1 MPDEVD
7 DDQAA
12 ALLLQG
18 LTAMA
23 LVRDCAR
30 IEPGE
35 TIVVEAA
42 AGGTGSL
49 SVQLAKAAGAK
60 VIGLASSEEKR
71 ALVERLGADATVD
84 SRSEDLGAAIRE
96 ANDGERVDA
105 VLHMSGG
112 EAFDAELGV
121 LAPLGRMVVFGI
133 ASREQRDVSTA
144 ALLRGSKAVI
154 GFWLVHLLARRE
166 LVAPMIGELLGAVAA
181 GELEV
186 TVGERLSAL
195 RGRARARRPDRPPHH
210 RQAPLWTRAESEPR
224 FKDLG
229 LAPEIQQAI
238 DELGFDEPTP
248 IQEQAIPELLGGHD
262 VIGQAQTGTGKT
274 AAFGLPL
281 LQYLDPDNDE
291 VQAVVLTPTRELCIQ
306 VTQALRAYAEHLDVE
321 IVAVFGGAPIKSQQ
335 AQLRAGAHVV
345 VATVGRMMDLMS
357 RRSLVLT
364 AARYVVLDE
373 ADEMLDLGFIEDV
386 EKILRMCP
394 SGRQTALFS
403 ATMPPPVKRLA
414 ESYMYDPT
422 TISITPKTLTVDA
435 IAQAFVEVPAKEKA
449 ARLVELLKT
458 EEPEQAIIFCRT
470 KIGASKLE
478 KTLKDKGLDVKALHG
493 DLSQGVR
500 DGVMIAF
507 KDHRVRLLV
516 ATDIAARGLDIE
528 HVTHV
533 INYDVPA
540 SSEVYVHRIG
550 RTGRVGRTGRAITL
564 VTPAQRDEI
573 DRIERDVKT
582 TIGEW
587 ESPEERLEHAPRPR
601 RRERR
606 IPRSPARAEE
616 LRSLR
621 RPRGRGDDPRPERGP
636 RTRSR
641 GDRRCG
647 SRQALRQ
654 PRRAQRH
661 HGGGPALGAARGRR
675 PARGGDPRRPRPA
688 PLLLRRG
695 RPRVKPSAAVEFLDG
710 TKLKG
715 KEIRLEIAKS

>member
-1 MPDEVD
+1 
-7 DDQAA
+7 
-12 ALLLQG
+12 
-18 LTAMA
+18 
-23 LVRDCAR
+23 
-30 IEPGE
+30 
-35 TIVVEAA
+35 
-42 AGGTGSL
+42 
-49 SVQLAKAAGAK
+49 
-60 VIGLASSEEKR
+60 
-71 ALVERLGADATVD
+71 
-84 SRSEDLGAAIRE
+84 
-96 ANDGERVDA
+96 
-105 VLHMSGG
+105 
-112 EAFDAELGV
+112 
-121 LAPLGRMVVFGI
+121 
-133 ASREQRDVSTA
+133 
-144 ALLRGSKAVI
+144 
-154 GFWLVHLLARRE
+154 
-166 LVAPMIGELLGAVAA
+166 MI
-181 GELEV
+181 
-186 TVGERLSAL
+186 
-195 RGRARARRPDRPPHH
+195 P
-210 RQAPLWTRAESEPR
+210 

-229 LAPEIQQAI
+229 LAAEIQQAL
-238 DELGFDEPTP
+238 DELGYEEPSP
-248 IQEQAIPELLGGHD
+248 IQEKAIPELLAGHD

-281 LQYLDPDNDE
+281 LQYVDPADDE

-335 AQLRAGAHVV
+335 SQLRAGAHVV

-403 ATMPPPVKRLA
+403 ATMPPPIKHLA
-414 ESYMYDPT
+414 ESYMYDPV
-422 TISITPKTLTVDA
+422 TIKITPKTLTVDA
-435 IAQAFVEVPAKEKA
+435 IAQAFVEVPANEKA
-449 ARLVELLKT
+449 ARLVELLKV

-493 DLSQGVR
+493 DMSQGSR

-550 RTGRVGRTGRAITL
+550 RTGRVGRTGRAITF

-573 DRIERDVKT
+573 ERIERDVKT
-582 TIGEW
+582 SIGEW
-587 ESPEERLEHAPRPR
+587 ESPEERMEHAPRPR
-601 RRERR
+601 RRER
-606 IPRSPARAEE
+606 S
-616 LRSLR
+616 
-621 RPRGRGDDPRPERGP
+621 RPREAAKPVDEAGEVGAPEAGGPVAADGKAVKLFVNRGERSGIDEEDL
-636 RTRSR
+636 RW
-641 GDRRCG
+641 
-647 SRQALRQ
+647 ALRE
-654 PRRAQRH
+654 
-661 HGGGPALGAARGRR
+661 GAVLPDEAIHEIRVLHRFSFVEV
-675 PARGGDPRRPRPA
+675 DPDQADRT
-688 PLLLRRG
+688 
-695 RPRVKPSAAVEFLDG
+695 VEFLDG